1 MMMVVEKGGRPPMG
15 RRGGRLRRR
24 QRVTT
29 ATPAPH
35 NRRGGQRPTQRVV
48 MVVTPSTE
56 PYTNAGAGEG
66 GAAQVEGG
74 HVEER
79 GLEDGEGE
87 VVLLW
92 GGMFGFG
99 LGVVVRIR
107 LTVLGLGNHR
117 LSVVSEMCSKGGLN
131 HRKPDPVD

>member
-1 MMMVVEKGGRPPMG
+1 MMMVVEKGRRPPMG

-29 ATPAPH
+29 ATSASH
-35 NRRGGQRPTQRVV
+35 NRRGGQRPTQRMV
-48 MVVTPSTE
+48 MVVAPSTE
-56 PYTNAGAGEG
+56 PATDAGAAGER

-87 VVLLW
+87 VILLW
-92 GGMFGFG
+92 GDMFGFE
-99 LGVVVRIR
+99 LG
-107 LTVLGLGNHR
+107 
-117 LSVVSEMCSKGGLN
+117 
-131 HRKPDPVD
+131 